1 MMEVRVKFIRFAA
14 LLLLVPAAV
23 ALARG
28 GAPMIDAPKSLAI
41 GSPAPLNNVKMKS
54 VDGKD
59 VSIASVAGKNG
70 TLVVFTCNH
79 CPWAR
84 MWQTR
89 VAAIGNAALE
99 RGIGVVAINSN
110 DPAEYPED
118 DYAPMQTRAK
128 DLGYKFPYVVDATSD
143 VARAFGATRTP
154 EAFVFDAK
162 GRLVYHGT
170 VDDNARDESAVKE
183 AYLRDA
189 VNAVASGKAVPVAE
203 TKAFGCGIK
212 YREKRTS

>member
-1 MMEVRVKFIRFAA
+1 MKFLRSAA
-14 LLLLVPAAV
+14 AVLLLPAAV
-23 ALARG
+23 AFAKS
-28 GAPMIDAPKSLAI
+28 GAPIIDAAKPLTI
-41 GSPAPLNNVKMKS
+41 GAVAPLKNVKMKS

-59 VSIASVAGKNG
+59 VTIASVAGKNG

-79 CPWAR
+79 CPWAK

-99 RGIGVVAINSN
+99 QGVGVVAINSN

-118 DYAPMQTRAK
+118 DYASMQARAK
-128 DLGYKFPYVVDATSD
+128 DLGFKFPYAVDATSD
-143 VARAFGATRTP
+143 IARAFGASRTP

-170 VDDNARDESAVKE
+170 VDDNPRDESAVKD

-189 VNAVASGKAVPVAE
+189 VNAVASGKAVPVSE
-203 TKAFGCGIK
+203 TKSMGCGIK
-212 YREKRTS
+212 FREKS

>member
-1 MMEVRVKFIRFAA
+1 VKFRLAAA
-14 LLLLVPAAV
+14 LLLFPAAV
-23 ALARG
+23 AFAK
-28 GAPMIDAPKSLAI
+28 APMIDVAKTLAI
-41 GSPAPLNNVKMKS
+41 GSPAPLKDVKMKS
-54 VDGKD
+54 VDGRE
-59 VSIASVAGKNG
+59 VTIASIAGKNG

-89 VAAIGNAALE
+89 VAAIGNAALAQ
-99 RGIGVVAINSN
+99 GVGVVAINSN

-118 DYAPMQTRAK
+118 DYASMQTRAK
-128 DLGYKFPYVVDATSD
+128 DLGFKFPYVVDATSD
-143 VARAFGATRTP
+143 VARAFGASRTP
-154 EAFVFDAK
+154 EAYVFDAK

-170 VDDNARDESAVKE
+170 VDDNARDESAVQN

-203 TKAFGCGIK
+203 TKSMGCGIK
-212 YREKRTS
+212 YREKRTT